1 MERKWSKV
9 LYKKTG
15 HPDNYTDSDFL
26 KELKRNLHFKPVLAQ
41 SAILA
46 STRISTRISITVLFW
61 IVFLQLNDNNSYWKI
76 TYGAF
81 TFFIAV
87 AYTISNRFGSVSS
100 VLKNVVL
107 FLAFGYACTPVLQSL
122 TDTISTD
129 SIYAMTSFLMLIHL
143 VFHQYESNEYNVS
156 SPYLSLNAAVCG
168 AICLA
173 SRLSDT
179 KDAFILLTL
188 AAQAFALFPELYET
202 LGYPLVAFGASTISA
217 ALAVFSI
224 SEVAAAMFLFLLL
237 LINIVFPLCF
247 VWAQKYKDNIYGPWD
262 EALIT
267 KI

>member
-9 LYKKTG
+9 LYVKTG
-15 HPDNYTDSDFL
+15 LPDNYTDSDFL

-41 SAILA
+41 SAILT
-46 STRISTRISITVLFW
+46 STRISTRVSITVIFW
-61 IVFLQLNDNNSYWKI
+61 VVFLHLNEKNSCWKI

-81 TFFIAV
+81 TLFIAV
-87 AYTISNRFGSVSS
+87 AYRISRRFGNISTIM
-100 VLKNVVL
+100 KNSVL

-129 SIYAMTSFLMLIHL
+129 SIYAMTCLLMLIH
-143 VFHQYESNEYNVS
+143 VAFHQYESDEHIAS
-156 SPYLSLNAAVCG
+156 SPYLSLNAAFCG

-188 AAQAFALFPELYET
+188 ATQAFALFPELYEA
-202 LGYPLVAFGASTISA
+202 LGYPLAAFGVSTLSA
-217 ALAVFSI
+217 ALAVLSI
-224 SEVAAAMFLFLLL
+224 SNGAAVLFLVLL
-237 LINIVFPLCF
+237 LFINILFPLCF

-267 KI
+267 KT

>member
-9 LYKKTG
+9 LYQKTCLA
-15 HPDNYTDSDFL
+15 DNYTDAGFL
-26 KELKRNLHFKPVLAQ
+26 KELKRNLHFKPVPAH

-46 STRISTRISITVLFW
+46 STRISTRISVTVLFW
-61 IVFLQLNDNNSYWKI
+61 VVFLQLNDKNSCWKI

-81 TFFIAV
+81 TLFIAV
-87 AYTISNRFGSVSS
+87 AYTISNRFEYLSTI
-100 VLKNVVL
+100 LKNVIL

-129 SIYAMTSFLMLIHL
+129 SIYAMTFLLMLIHL
-143 VFHQYESNEYNVS
+143 AFHQYELNEHNVS

-173 SRLSDT
+173 SRLSDIN
-179 KDAFILLTL
+179 DAFILLTL

-202 LGYPLVAFGASTISA
+202 LGYPLTAFGVSTLSA
-217 ALAVFSI
+217 VLAVLSI
-224 SEVAAAMFLFLLL
+224 SHWAAAVFLVLLL
-237 LINIVFPLCF
+237 FINIIFPLCF

-267 KI
+267 KM